1 MKTTNKT
8 LLGVGSLVLGILIF
22 SLQDIAV
29 KRMGNSY
36 PVLEIVI
43 FRTMVAIPAT
53 LFFFRMEGGK
63 GLPITKQHKLEFV
76 RGLFYFLSYT
86 TYFMGLAALPLAE
99 VAAIKFSTPLMI
111 TVLSVILLKEK
122 VSLQHWIA
130 LIVGFIGVMIII
142 RPGSASFNLGS
153 IFILLNVLFYVF
165 AVLVTRRLQ
174 TTDSSATMSY
184 YGSLVYAVVA
194 VILAPIVIAVG
205 PMPNANPSIVFLF
218 HPWSMPTHL
227 DLLIM
232 FGLGLVWAGGMYF
245 MARAYSLA
253 LASVI
258 APFEYISL
266 PISVMWG
273 FLLWNQF
280 PPLAT
285 WIGASITLVSS
296 LYTLYLGKKEPP
308 QNGATSIENEID
320 SGTYEIVDPQA
331 STNIAK

>member
-1 MKTTNKT
+1 MKTTDKN

-29 KRMGNSY
+29 KWMGGSY

-43 FRTMVAIPAT
+43 FRTVIAMPAT

-63 GLPITKQHKLEFV
+63 GLPTTKQYKLEFV
-76 RGLFYFLSYT
+76 RGLFYFLAYT

-99 VAAIKFSTPLMI
+99 IAAIKFSTPLMI
-111 TVLSVILLKEK
+111 TLLSVILLREK
-122 VSLQHWIA
+122 VHFKRWLA
-130 LIVGFIGVMIII
+130 LIVGFIGVLIII
-142 RPGSASFNLGS
+142 RPGSASFSLGS

-184 YGSLVYAVVA
+184 YGSLVYMLIAIV
-194 VILAPIVIAVG
+194 LAPLVIAVG
-205 PMPNANPSIVFLF
+205 PMPNASPSLVFLF
-218 HPWSMPTHL
+218 RAWSMPTQL

-232 FGLGLVWAGGMYF
+232 AGLGLVWAGGMF
-245 MARAYSLA
+245 FTARAYSLA
-253 LASVI
+253 LASVV

-266 PISVMWG
+266 PISTMWG
-273 FLLWNQF
+273 FLIWHQF

-285 WIGASITLVSS
+285 WIGAFITLVSS
-296 LYTLYLGKKEPP
+296 LYTLYQGKKEAST
-308 QNGATSIENEID
+308 QAVVSVENEID
-320 SGTYEIVDPQA
+320 GGTYEIIDP
-331 STNIAK
+331 